1 MPSQLLDITS
11 RSAGIGILALLLA
24 GATAAHADAAA
35 PADSPAVTGATTSAA
50 VLDDSLPAVLRA
62 MQMQDY
68 ARALKLLTA
77 AGAQQTTAPDL
88 QLLLG
93 ICYAR
98 VGQLAQAEPLL
109 LQAAAHG
116 DAEEQASARVF
127 LGLLYESQGAA
138 DRAQAELTMA
148 AQLRSPR
155 LQSGIQSL
163 LQEVQ
168 PHMVTG
174 SVTIAPELDMNVPLT
189 SLALWRNDPQSR
201 TDGDILFSGTI
212 TIRPSK
218 RFGFY
223 FTNTLSYRQQLRFSE
238 YSLLLNWTGLGY
250 NYLGQR
256 NRVRVSIAAAPAV
269 VATHLLYFDFSW
281 RASYRFNPISVLNLG
296 VAYDGRYRNYVQA
309 DYLAQTG
316 PSHTLVADV
325 GYASPALVGGK
336 SLVVFAGFAVTR
348 DQLSAR
354 APITAVDGSLVS
366 DDWRAWSYGP
376 QLRLRARLHQRVE
389 LAITSSLLRRD
400 YDYIFP
406 SGEQRQD
413 WELSGDAAMVF
424 ELKRWLDLFVGGS
437 CIYLQSSDAA
447 FSYVK
452 PVIYTGITG
461 HFAAK

>member
-218 RFGFY
+218 RFGF
-223 FTNTLSYRQQLRFSE
+223 
-238 YSLLLNWTGLGY
+238 
-250 NYLGQR
+250 
-256 NRVRVSIAAAPAV
+256 
-269 VATHLLYFDFSW
+269 
-281 RASYRFNPISVLNLG
+281 
-296 VAYDGRYRNYVQA
+296 
-309 DYLAQTG
+309 
-316 PSHTLVADV
+316 
-325 GYASPALVGGK
+325 
-336 SLVVFAGFAVTR
+336 
-348 DQLSAR
+348 
-354 APITAVDGSLVS
+354 
-366 DDWRAWSYGP
+366 
-376 QLRLRARLHQRVE
+376 
-389 LAITSSLLRRD
+389 
-400 YDYIFP
+400 
-406 SGEQRQD
+406 
-413 WELSGDAAMVF
+413 
-424 ELKRWLDLFVGGS
+424 
-437 CIYLQSSDAA
+437 
-447 FSYVK
+447 
-452 PVIYTGITG
+452 
-461 HFAAK
+461 